1 MSWNVVEMG
10 TFLTERKGRYKPDDQ
25 GIKGLQ
31 RIEKID
37 FSGKIYLSDKPSKTD
52 MILVKQ
58 GDLVISGIN
67 VEKGAM
73 SIYKGEE
80 DIIATIHYSSYQY
93 NADKIDIDFL
103 RHFLKSK
110 TFIDALKEQVP
121 GGIKTEIKAK
131 HILQLKVAIP
141 SSVKEQRVLVE
152 FLDKQNKTLEK
163 QSSELS
169 HQLSLVKQ
177 LRQAFLREAM
187 QGKLVPQ
194 DPNDEPASV
203 LLEKIKAEK
212 EQLIAAKV
220 IKEGKLQEAET
231 LEELLFDI
239 PNHWLWCTLDSICK
253 NITDG
258 THQTPTYT
266 KTGRMFLSAQNVKP
280 FKFMPEEH
288 KFVSEEAYQGYI
300 KNRKPERGD
309 LLIGRVGAGIGETAV
324 VDQDLD
330 FCIYVSLGLVQPFK
344 DFVDSNFLAYVFNS
358 PYGYSYAKG
367 NISSKGGSAG
377 NFNLGRIRSFLI
389 PFPPL
394 SEQKRIVTKL
404 DELMLLCDKLEANIK
419 KSQQQNETL
428 LQQVL
433 REALEPREI
442 NA

>member
-37 FSGKIYLSDKPSKTD
+37 FSGNIYLSDKPSKTD

-203 LLEKIKAEK
+203 LLENIKAEK
-212 EQLIAAKV
+212 ERLIKQKK
-220 IKEGKLQEAET
+220 IKKEKLLPPISEDEIPFEIPENWVWCRLGDICEIKGGKRVPAGYKLSRKET
-231 LEELLFDI
+231 PFVYIRVSDMQNGTI
-239 PNHWLWCTLDSICK
+239 ID
-253 NITDG
+253 TDL
-258 THQTPTYT
+258 HYI
-266 KTGRMFLSAQNVKP
+266 
-280 FKFMPEEH
+280 EEH
-288 KFVSEEAYQGYI
+288 IYQKI
-300 KNRKPERGD
+300 KNYTISKND
-309 LLIGRVGAGIGETAV
+309 IYMTIVGATIGK
-324 VDQDLD
+324 
-330 FCIYVSLGLVQPFK
+330 CGLVPEKFDGCNLTENAVKIEPISISKEFLWQLLQMPFAQYQFIDK
-344 DFVDSNFLAYVFNS
+344 TKKVGVEKMAIFRFKSTVL
-358 PYGYSYAKG
+358 P
-367 NISSKGGSAG
+367 
-377 NFNLGRIRSFLI
+377 L
-389 PFPPL
+389 PPL
-394 SEQKRIVTKL
+394 SEQQRIVSKL
-404 DELMLLCDKLEANIK
+404 NELMLLCDDLEASIK
-419 KSQQQNETL
+419 ESQQQNDAL

-433 REALEPREI
+433 REALEVR
-442 NA
+442 